1 MAAFV
6 LTDAEI
12 VVNGVDLSAFVLSA
26 TLNYQADL
34 QEDTAMGDGT
44 RTRLAGLKDW
54 SLEVN
59 FKQDFDSGSVDDTLY
74 SLIGAA
80 SFTVTVMANKTAG
93 IGTTNPRYSGPAVL
107 ESYPILS
114 NSVGELAQASVTF
127 QAAGTLTRST
137 S

>member
-12 VVNGVDLSAFVLSA
+12 VINGVDLSAFVLSA
-26 TLNYQADL
+26 TLNYASDL
-34 QEDTAMGDGT
+34 QEDTSMGDGT

-59 FKQDFDSGSVDDTLY
+59 FKQNFDSGSVDDTLF
-74 SLIGAA
+74 SLVGAA
-80 SFTVTVMANKTAG
+80 AFTVTAMADKTAG
-93 IGTTNPRYSGPAVL
+93 VGPTNPRFSGSAVL
-107 ESYPILS
+107 ESYPIMS
-114 NSVGELAQASVTF
+114 NSVGELVQASVTF
-127 QAAGTLTRST
+127 QSAGTLSRNT